1 MKRNLFLAVLLLF
14 AITGWAQ
21 QLSPTIQVSDLKT
34 ENGEKPVRISNV
46 KIDVKVVGSLAVT
59 TVDMTFHNP
68 NRRILEGELQFP
80 LADGQSISR
89 FALDI
94 NGKMREGVVV
104 EKAKGQKTF
113 ESIVRRGVDPGL
125 LEKTEGNNFRT
136 RVYPLFANGTRRV
149 IIAYEQELVPAD
161 GEYRFHLPVEY
172 QNVLDKFDVN
182 LTVYANEQQPKIDNT
197 PWGGFT
203 FNKSGKAYV
212 ATYSAENY
220 PAKGQVVFSVP
231 VKDETKLYVEKGKI
245 SNQTVFYVQLFPEV
259 KQTEKQLPD
268 EIALFWDASSSMYQ
282 RNTELEFELLDK
294 YFSKAQN
301 QTVKLYTFNCNGSKE
316 QTFSVRNGRWND
328 LRKVL
333 ENTTYD
339 GATQLGIL
347 DFSKVKAKEILLFSD
362 GLSNF
367 GKSLP
372 TTGTTPITAVSS
384 TMKADYSMLRYLSST
399 TGGTFINL
407 MQQTTDEGIKQMTNE
422 SLRLI
427 AIDYNKNEIEEL
439 TTSGNAINPQQGLSV
454 AGRLTGNR
462 ASLVLKFGT
471 GSQTIYTERLTINA
485 NDAIDYGNMVERLWA
500 AKRIAQLDQL
510 YDHNKE
516 KIEEL
521 GRTYNIVTRNTS
533 LIVLEE
539 VMDYIRY
546 EIAPP
551 AELKDEY
558 DRLLKQRYYE
568 KDKSKEDQIEYTL
581 RLLEKRKQWWN
592 KKYATPPVLETT
604 PRRNTIQAPD
614 SGQYTLT
621 GTVKDTNGDEL
632 PGVSI
637 TIEGKPDVGLITDI
651 DGKYSIRVNRGD
663 RLQFNYIGFERQ
675 TIEVSGNATRDI
687 VMEESSS
694 VLEEVVVTGTGTQ
707 RKQPITGAITTVDIR
722 DLKNPRSDL
731 SNALAGEVSG
741 IAKLTSDASEEGT
754 SEFWIRGISTFGAND
769 DALVLID
776 GVEGDINSINVED
789 IESFSVLKDASATAV
804 YGARGA
810 NGVVLITTKGGQGAT
825 NSRASAPKG
834 DITVKKWQPDAPYM
848 EKLKEIANN
857 KLYAAYLEIK
867 KEYLMTPSFYLDVA
881 ALFEEKGMKEEAFLV
896 LSNLAEL
903 KMEDYRLL
911 RVLAHR
917 LKQLGYNDYA
927 ISIFRKVL
935 ELRPEEPQSYRDL
948 GLTYAQNGDY
958 QEAIDMLYQ
967 IIEQKWDSRF
977 SEIEIFAVEEINN
990 IIDKAKN
997 EKKKIDISKID
1008 KRLIFNMPV
1017 DIRIVLNWD
1026 TDNSDMDLWVTDPSG
1041 EKCYYR
1047 HQLTKAGGMITRD
1060 FTQGYGP
1067 EAFLI
1072 NKAIK
1077 GKYIIQT
1084 DYFGTREQTLI
1095 GPTTI
1100 YLDIYTYYGTPK
1112 ETKKTI
1118 MLRLSR
1124 KKEVINIGEVEF

>member
-1 MKRNLFLAVLLLF
+1 MKRIFFLATLLLL
-14 AITGWAQ
+14 ALSGWS
-21 QLSPTIQVSDLKT
+21 QLRMPIIQSEDVNPDR
-34 ENGEKPVRISNV
+34 NEKPVRISNV

-68 NRRILEGELQFP
+68 NHRVLEGELQFP

-94 NGKMREGVVV
+94 NGKLREGVVV

-113 ESIVRRGVDPGL
+113 EDIARRGVDPGL

-136 RVYPLFANGTRRV
+136 RVYPLPANGTRHV
-149 IIAYEQELVPAD
+149 VIAYEQELIPAD
-161 GEYRFHLPVEY
+161 GKYRFHLPVEY
-172 QNVLDKFDVN
+172 QDVLDKFEVN
-182 LTVYANEQQPKIDNT
+182 LAVYANEQQPSIDST
-197 PWGGFT
+197 PWGDFS

-212 ATYSAENY
+212 ASYSAEKY
-220 PAKGQVVFSVP
+220 PAKGQIVFSVP

-245 SNQTVFYVQLFPEV
+245 SNQTVFYAQLFPEV
-259 KQTEKQLPD
+259 KQAKKQQPG
-268 EIALFWDASSSMYQ
+268 EIALFWDASSSMYG

-294 YFSKAQN
+294 YFYMVQN
-301 QTVKLYTFNCNGSKE
+301 QTVKLYSFNCNASKE
-316 QTFSVRNGRWND
+316 QTFLVRNGHWSE
-328 LRKVL
+328 LKKAL

-339 GATQLGIL
+339 GATQLGTL
-347 DFSKVKAKEILLFSD
+347 DFSKVKTGEILLFSD

-372 TTGTTPITAVSS
+372 TTGTTPVTTISAS
-384 TMKADYSMLRYLSST
+384 MKADYSMLKYLSST
-399 TGGTFINL
+399 TGGDFINL
-407 MQQTTDEGIKQMTNE
+407 MQQTTDEAIEQMSNQ
-422 SLRLI
+422 SLYLI
-427 AIDYNKNEIEEL
+427 AIDYNKQEIEEL
-439 TTSGNAINPQQGLSV
+439 TTSGNTINPQQGLSV

-462 ASLVLKFGT
+462 ASLVLKFGI
-471 GSQTIYTERLTINA
+471 GGQTTYTERLTINA

-510 YDHNKE
+510 YDYNKA

-551 AELKDEY
+551 AELKEEY
-558 DRLLKQRYYE
+558 DRLLGQRYNE
-568 KDKSKEDQIEYTL
+568 KKRVKEDQIEYAV

-592 KKYATPPVLETT
+592 KDYKPAPPKREPAPGGNRIQTPGNG
-604 PRRNTIQAPD
+604 R
-614 SGQYTLT
+614 YTVT
-621 GTVKDTNGDEL
+621 GTVKDESGEAL

-637 TIEGKPDVGLITDI
+637 IIENKAGLGAMTNL
-651 DGKYSIRVNRGD
+651 DGQYSIRVDRGD

-675 TIEVSGNATRDI
+675 TIEVSGNATINI
-687 VMEESSS
+687 VMEESSNA
-694 VLEEVVVTGTGTQ
+694 LEEVVVTGFGSQ
-707 RKQPITGAITTVDIR
+707 RKETMVGAVTTVDVSELR
-722 DLKNPRSDL
+722 TPTSDL
-731 SNALAGEVSG
+731 SKTLVGAVPGVIARQASGEPGESPAEVW
-741 IAKLTSDASEEGT
+741 L
-754 SEFWIRGISTFGAND
+754 RGISSSENENSAP
-769 DALVLID
+769 VLID
-776 GVEGDINSINVED
+776 GVEGSLSNIRIED
-789 IESFSVLKDASATAV
+789 IKSYSIVRDASATAI
-804 YGARGA
+804 YGARAA
-810 NGVVLITTKGGQGAT
+810 NGVIVITTKSGQGRT
-825 NSRASAPKG
+825 TSKG
-834 DITVKKWQPDAPYM
+834 NTTVKKWQPDAPYM
-848 EKLKEIANN
+848 NKLKETANN
-857 KLYAAYLEIK
+857 ELYAAYLEIK
-867 KEYLMTPSFYLDVA
+867 PDYLMTPSFYLDVA
-881 ALFEEKGMKEEAFLV
+881 TLFEEREMKEEAFLI

-903 KMEDYRLL
+903 KMENYRLL

-967 IIEQKWDSRF
+967 IIEQRWDSRF
-977 SEIEIFAVEEINN
+977 TEIEIFAVEEINN
-990 IIDKAKN
+990 IIAKAKA
-997 EKKKIDISKID
+997 EKKKIDVSKID
-1008 KRLIFNMPV
+1008 QRLIFNMPV

-1026 TDNSDMDLWVTDPSG
+1026 TDNSDMDLWVTDPHG

-1047 HQLTKAGGMITRD
+1047 YQLTKTGGMITRD

-1072 NKAIK
+1072 NKASK
-1077 GKYIIQT
+1077 GKYIIQA

-1112 ETKKTI
+1112 EKKKTI
-1118 MLRLSR
+1118 MLRLTR
-1124 KKEVINIGEVEF
+1124 KKEVIDIGEIEF